1 MYGVPAESK
10 RGQQQ
15 DHEDQEGVTLVHGG
29 PILTGSEGGWGG
41 WVNRQHTGHKLR
53 ETHIRIRKED
63 TVHRD

>member
-29 PILTGSEGGWGG
+29 PILTGSGGGEGGWGLG
-41 WVNRQHTGHKLR
+41 QQT
-53 ETHIRIRKED
+53 THRTQVKGNA
-63 TVHRD
+63 H